1 MEMKY
6 KLIGLDLDGTTL
18 NSSGQLSCRTQK
30 ALREASRK
38 GVHIV
43 IATGRNFS
51 ALPDFL
57 RKFDFIEYTVNSN
70 GGEVRDYRTKESI
83 FRSHIDLDGATEV
96 YEFLRKKKHMI
107 EVFVDGRGYIE
118 KADFEDIKRGLVS
131 YRTREYVLKTRT
143 PVDNI
148 FNLFRDN
155 LKNIE
160 NINIFFETDDEK
172 HKMRNELKKLKNIS
186 VTSSL
191 PENLEIGGEN
201 SSKAAGILFV
211 ADKLGVDKRQIMCF
225 GDGLNDLEMISMAGM
240 GVAMENGLCEL
251 KSAAD
256 YIAPGNDCDGVA
268 QVIEKFVL

>member
-1 MEMKY
+1 MKY

-18 NSSGQLSCRTQK
+18 NSGGQLSCRTQK

-201 SSKAAGILFV
+201 TSKAAGILFV

-251 KSAAD
+251 KRVAD
-256 YIAPGNDCDGVA
+256 YVAPGNDCDGVA
-268 QVIEKFVL
+268 QVIERFVL

>member
-1 MEMKY
+1 MKY

-18 NSSGQLSCRTQK
+18 NSSSQLSCRTQK

-70 GGEVRDYRTKESI
+70 GGEVRYYRTKESI

-201 SSKAAGILFV
+201 TSKAAGILFV
-211 ADKLGVDKRQIMCF
+211 ADKLGIDKGQIMCF

>member
-1 MEMKY
+1 M
-6 KLIGLDLDGTTL
+6 
-18 NSSGQLSCRTQK
+18 
-30 ALREASRK
+30 
-38 GVHIV
+38 
-43 IATGRNFS
+43 
-51 ALPDFL
+51 
-57 RKFDFIEYTVNSN
+57 
-70 GGEVRDYRTKESI
+70 
-83 FRSHIDLDGATEV
+83 
-96 YEFLRKKKHMI
+96 
-107 EVFVDGRGYIE
+107 
-118 KADFEDIKRGLVS
+118 
-131 YRTREYVLKTRT
+131 
-143 PVDNI
+143 
-148 FNLFRDN
+148 
-155 LKNIE
+155 KNIE

>member
-1 MEMKY
+1 MKY

-83 FRSHIDLDGATEV
+83 FRRHIDLDGATEV

-201 SSKAAGILFV
+201 RSKAAGILFV

>member
-83 FRSHIDLDGATEV
+83 FLSLIHI
-96 YEFLRKKKHMI
+96 
-107 EVFVDGRGYIE
+107 
-118 KADFEDIKRGLVS
+118 
-131 YRTREYVLKTRT
+131 
-143 PVDNI
+143 
-148 FNLFRDN
+148 
-155 LKNIE
+155 
-160 NINIFFETDDEK
+160 
-172 HKMRNELKKLKNIS
+172 
-186 VTSSL
+186 
-191 PENLEIGGEN
+191 
-201 SSKAAGILFV
+201 
-211 ADKLGVDKRQIMCF
+211 
-225 GDGLNDLEMISMAGM
+225 
-240 GVAMENGLCEL
+240 
-251 KSAAD
+251 
-256 YIAPGNDCDGVA
+256 
-268 QVIEKFVL
+268 

>member
-1 MEMKY
+1 
-6 KLIGLDLDGTTL
+6 
-18 NSSGQLSCRTQK
+18 
-30 ALREASRK
+30 
-38 GVHIV
+38 
-43 IATGRNFS
+43 
-51 ALPDFL
+51 
-57 RKFDFIEYTVNSN
+57 
-70 GGEVRDYRTKESI
+70 
-83 FRSHIDLDGATEV
+83 
-96 YEFLRKKKHMI
+96 MI
-107 EVFVDGRGYIE
+107 EVVVNGRGYIE

-201 SSKAAGILFV
+201 TSKAAGILFV

-225 GDGLNDLEMISMAGM
+225 GDGLNDLEMISMAETI
-240 GVAMENGLCEL
+240 VTEWHKSSKSLCCKNSNCRDKDMSLSHVQMREIIKL
-251 KSAAD
+251 V
-256 YIAPGNDCDGVA
+256 DG
-268 QVIEKFVL
+268 ERR